1 MKKEISA
8 LLNEQITKEFYSAYL
23 YLAISAYYQE
33 AGLTGFA
40 SWYEVQAKEEEEHAM
55 KIYGYLHDNGE
66 TVELGALDAPKV
78 SFSDFVEPVKAALEH
93 EEYITDAINNIV
105 AAAIKANDYR
115 TVSFLQWF
123 IDEQA
128 EEETNANDMLQAVEF
143 VQDDKAAL
151 FSLNKSVG
159 KRND

>member
-123 IDEQA
+123 VDEQA

-143 VQDDKAAL
+143 VQDDKAAF